1 MSGKTLTTSEL
12 VAAIRSGSLSAVI
25 NALDAGANIEESDIH
40 GHSGLPLRTAC
51 FAGKPEIVAE
61 LIRRGADINARG
73 GDGPSQ
79 PLRLAVRTRQRAI
92 ITLLLEHGARI
103 PDGLEI
109 SHEFLASGKTQELPA
124 LEMPVAEKPAVQAAK
139 PPAPPKPDLPP
150 LEMTPMEKPEP
161 PAIAEAAPTTY
172 ELPPL
177 ELTSSATSSPASI
190 SAPAEPEL
198 AAPDLQLENPELPPL
213 EMSPPARTPAPI
225 DPADFDIIEN
235 IDIGRS
241 YGTDTNLLTMDML
254 RYNEEQEQ
262 AAAAAAAPAAQ
273 PEAGKS
279 SFWKSG
285 RNIR

>member
-1 MSGKTLTTSEL
+1 MSGKVLTTSEL

-25 NALDAGANIEESDIH
+25 SALDAGANIEESDVH

-51 FAGKPEIVAE
+51 FGGKPEIVAE

-73 GDGPSQ
+73 GDGPGQ

-92 ITLLLEHGARI
+92 ITLLLESGANI
-103 PDGLEI
+103 PAGLEI
-109 SHEFLASGKTQELPA
+109 SHEFLASGKTQDLPA
-124 LEMPVAEKPAVQAAK
+124 LEMPVAEKPAVQAAE
-139 PPAPPKPDLPP
+139 PPAPPKPELPP

-161 PAIAEAAPTTY
+161 PAIAEPAAAAY

-177 ELTSSATSSPASI
+177 ELTSSATSSPAS
-190 SAPAEPEL
+190 STELAEP
-198 AAPDLQLENPELPPL
+198 DLLLENPELPPL
-213 EMSPPARTPAPI
+213 EMDSSARMPAPI
-225 DPADFDIIEN
+225 DPADFEIIEN

-262 AAAAAAAPAAQ
+262 AAAAAEAPPAKA
-273 PEAGKS
+273 EAGKS

>member
-1 MSGKTLTTSEL
+1 MSGKVLTTSEL

-25 NALDAGANIEESDIH
+25 SALDAGANIEESDVH

-51 FAGKPEIVAE
+51 FGGKPEIVAE

-73 GDGPSQ
+73 GDGPGQ

-92 ITLLLEHGARI
+92 ITLLLESGANI
-103 PDGLEI
+103 PAGLEI
-109 SHEFLASGKTQELPA
+109 SHEFLASGKTQDLPA
-124 LEMPVAEKPAVQAAK
+124 LEMPVAEKPAVQVAE
-139 PPAPPKPDLPP
+139 PPAQPKPELPP

-161 PAIAEAAPTTY
+161 PAIAEPAAAAY

-177 ELTSSATSSPASI
+177 ELTSSATSAATPTEL
-190 SAPAEPEL
+190 AEP
-198 AAPDLQLENPELPPL
+198 DLLLEKPELPPL
-213 EMSPPARTPAPI
+213 EMDSSARMPAPI
-225 DPADFDIIEN
+225 DPADFEIIEN

-262 AAAAAAAPAAQ
+262 AAAAAEAPPAKA
-273 PEAGKS
+273 EAGKT

>member
-1 MSGKTLTTSEL
+1 MSGKVLTTSEL

-25 NALDAGANIEESDIH
+25 SALDAGANIEESDVH

-51 FAGKPEIVAE
+51 FGGKPEIVAE

-73 GDGPSQ
+73 GDGPGQ

-92 ITLLLEHGARI
+92 ITLLLESGANI
-103 PDGLEI
+103 PAGLEI
-109 SHEFLASGKTQELPA
+109 SHEFLASGKTQDLPA
-124 LEMPVAEKPAVQAAK
+124 LEMPVAEKPAVQAAE
-139 PPAPPKPDLPP
+139 PPAPPKPELPP
-150 LEMTPMEKPEP
+150 LEMTPMEKLEP
-161 PAIAEAAPTTY
+161 PAIAEPAAAVY

-177 ELTSSATSSPASI
+177 ELASPGSSAATPTEL
-190 SAPAEPEL
+190 AEP
-198 AAPDLQLENPELPPL
+198 DLLLEKPELPPL
-213 EMSPPARTPAPI
+213 EMDSSARMPAPI
-225 DPADFDIIEN
+225 DPADFEIIEN

-262 AAAAAAAPAAQ
+262 AAAAAEAPPAKA
-273 PEAGKS
+273 EAGKT